1 MIEKTIDFIRIILL
15 LGLVFFVWNQNKTI
29 GQLETRIISLNEH
42 VTDIG
47 RFVEGHEIGHVDN
60 DKLCDGCVRP
70 MSKHEEEVGDIML
83 ELMGKLIDKI
93 DEDTAT
99 QD

>member
-15 LGLVFFVWNQNKTI
+15 IGLVFFVWEQNKTI
-29 GQLETRIISLNEH
+29 GQLETRIVSINEH
-42 VTDIG
+42 ITDIG
-47 RFVEGHEIGHVDN
+47 TFVEGHEIGHVD
-60 DKLCDGCVRP
+60 DKICDGCVMP
-70 MSKHEEEVGDIML
+70 MAGHHEEVGVLIL
-83 ELMGKLIDKI
+83 ELMETLINKI

>member
-15 LGLVFFVWNQNKTI
+15 LGLVFFVWDQNKTI

-60 DKLCDGCVRP
+60 DKLCDGCVKP
-70 MSKHEEEVGDIML
+70 MFEEEVGDL
-83 ELMGKLIDKI
+83 VLGVMGKLLDKL
-93 DEDTAT
+93 DEDTTT